1 MSRYKLTI
9 EYNGKNFSG
18 WQIQPDAR
26 TVEGELEKAFSTILQ
41 TNIDLIGQ
49 GRTDAG
55 VHARGQVAHV
65 DLQHIKDLQ
74 KLIFGVNGLAG
85 SEIFI
90 RSYEKVHAEFHARFD
105 AHSREY
111 VYTILKNPSPLLDDF
126 SWTPSGEINGSLLL
140 KSAKLLDGEFDFSGF
155 SKFNEENYTTLCTI
169 QKSVFKEYDDKWVYR
184 IRANRFLRNMV
195 RRIIGTMVEVSK
207 GRTSLKDFENLLNE
221 PNADVKSYTAP
232 AKALVLEKV
241 FY

>member
-41 TNIDLIGQ
+41 KEVDLIGQ

-55 VHARGQVAHV
+55 VHAIGQVAHV
-65 DLQHIKDLQ
+65 DIDDVDDLQ
-74 KLIFGVNGLAG
+74 KLVFGANGLVG
-85 SEIFI
+85 SE
-90 RSYEKVHAEFHARFD
+90 VHIHSVEAVHPEFHARFD

-111 VYTILKNPSPLLDDF
+111 AYTILKTPSPLLDEL

-140 KSAKLLDGEFDFSGF
+140 KCAELLDGEFDFSGF
-155 SKFNEENYTTLCTI
+155 SKFNEENYTTLCI
-169 QKSVFKEYDDKWVYR
+169 IEKSVFEEYDNKWIYR

-195 RRIIGTMVEVSK
+195 RRIVGTMVEVSK
-207 GRTSLKDFENLLNE
+207 EKVKLEDFEKLLKD
-221 PNADVKSYTAP
+221 PSADVKSFTAP